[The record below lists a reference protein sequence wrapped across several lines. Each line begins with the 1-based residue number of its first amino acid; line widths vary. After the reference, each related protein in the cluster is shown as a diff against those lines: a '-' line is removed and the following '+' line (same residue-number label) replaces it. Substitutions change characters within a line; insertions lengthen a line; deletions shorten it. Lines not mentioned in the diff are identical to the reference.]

1 MQFLEL
7 PDHVAD
13 DAERGA
19 VTVEDRVEPLLLLGG
34 VVGVGIAYLPQLM
47 ARTGLST
54 PSPEVATGEE
64 PALAR
69 IAGNKLEDISIIGIA
84 ALRRRTRAEAH
95 AIAGIAKLLHDE
107 RLAQVLADGE
117 MTIDI
122 VLSVGA
128 GTWQVFDERVGLGPA
143 PIVRPQ
149 MHIAVV
155 DILVGADA
163 LIASIVTLAAPC
175 ALTADGDE
183 VVLVDAANERRGL
196 AEPPLKGRESLLREG
211 TRLVAD
217 LPRHDGRIV
226 DIAPMGV
233 AVGAMEDE
241 AHIVVEELMG
251 FVVGSKLLHKVH
263 VSGIAGFVGPRRFAE
278 SSLLEIVAV
287 APTPLPRVVEI
298 EHGHHLALAHLLKQI
313 VEPGE
318 DRVVVYA
325 RRFLQC
331 RLHLGFHAPPA
342 VGAHEDAQVV
352 DARSLQPVELT
363 AEARTVAALTR
374 RAKDRSIP
382 QIGPDIIIRF
392 AATPKFTVVALH
404 ILGLGRKG

>member
-183 VVLVDAANERRGL
+183 VVGIETADER
-196 AEPPLKGRESLLREG
+196 
-211 TRLVAD
+211 
-217 LPRHDGRIV
+217 
-226 DIAPMGV
+226 
-233 AVGAMEDE
+233 
-241 AHIVVEELMG
+241 
-251 FVVGSKLLHKVH
+251 
-263 VSGIAGFVGPRRFAE
+263 
-278 SSLLEIVAV
+278 
-287 APTPLPRVVEI
+287 
-298 EHGHHLALAHLLKQI
+298 
-313 VEPGE
+313 
-318 DRVVVYA
+318 
-325 RRFLQC
+325 
-331 RLHLGFHAPPA
+331 
-342 VGAHEDAQVV
+342 
-352 DARSLQPVELT
+352 
-363 AEARTVAALTR
+363 
-374 RAKDRSIP
+374 
-382 QIGPDIIIRF
+382 
-392 AATPKFTVVALH
+392 
-404 ILGLGRKG
+404 